1 MTILSFLK
9 GSDSIGMH
17 YCKDIANDSCFRNN
31 NIQIRR
37 SFEEA
42 GIRKKYIQICISKF
56 FIFKRFS
63 CPAGIILISK
73 MQISQQSNRV
83 VSLVYKSAFSPTH
96 VMGLNGIF

>member
-17 YCKDIANDSCFRNN
+17 YCKDIANDSHFRNN
-31 NIQIRR
+31 NIQISR

-73 MQISQQSNRV
+73 MQIRVNSQ
-83 VSLVYKSAFSPTH
+83 TE
-96 VMGLNGIF
+96 